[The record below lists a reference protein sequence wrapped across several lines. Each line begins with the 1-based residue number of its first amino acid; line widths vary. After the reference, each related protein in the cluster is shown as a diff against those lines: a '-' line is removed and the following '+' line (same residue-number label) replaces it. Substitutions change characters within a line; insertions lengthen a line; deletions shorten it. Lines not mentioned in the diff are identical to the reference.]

1 MPTTV
6 SLTDAAAAIDTVSA
20 VLDRAAAHL
29 RDHGGVDAHQ
39 LVAYDLAH
47 GASALRIARTV
58 LDYGAKGDT
67 EQRIALAFLGE
78 ALGDLVARVA
88 GRESAWGVGAH
99 ALDGIRNVLAATRDV
114 EALAALAQTPGKD
127 HLDDDFAMVRDVFRS
142 FAEDKVRP
150 VAEHV
155 HRTNADI
162 PEDIIS
168 GLAELGAFGLSVPEE
183 HGGSATGAESDY
195 LGMLIATEELSRGSL
210 GVGGSLITRPEI
222 AARALVD
229 GATDEQRAH
238 WLPRIA
244 DGEVMCAIAVTEPDF
259 GSDVAGL
266 KVTATRTDDGW
277 LLNGVK
283 TWCTFAGRA
292 DVLVVLAR
300 TDPDRSKGHKG
311 LSLLLVPKERATGD
325 EFAFTQDGGGRL
337 AGRAIDTLGY
347 RGMHSFEVTFENWLV
362 PADHLVG
369 GVDGEGRGF
378 YLQMAGFE
386 SGRLQTA
393 ARAVGLMQASYEA
406 AREYA
411 AARHVF
417 GQALADYQLTQVKL
431 GRMVV
436 VIQACRQF
444 MYDVARR
451 MAKGEGT
458 LEAAMVK
465 AYACRAAEVVAREAQ
480 QIHGGMGYAEEFPVS
495 RYFVDARVLSIFE
508 GADETLAL
516 KIIARRLLA
525 EAAS

>member
-1 MPTTV
+1 M
-6 SLTDAAAAIDTVSA
+6 
-20 VLDRAAAHL
+20 
-29 RDHGGVDAHQ
+29 
-39 LVAYDLAH
+39 
-47 GASALRIARTV
+47 
-58 LDYGAKGDT
+58 DYGAKGET
-67 EQRIALAFLGE
+67 EQRIALAFVGE

-114 EALAALAQTPGKD
+114 DALAALAQTPGKD

-142 FAEDKVRP
+142 FAEDKIRP

-195 LGMLIATEELSRGSL
+195 LGMLIATEELSRARSAWGLARSPDRR
-210 GVGGSLITRPEI
+210 SRP
-222 AARALVD
+222 ARWWTAR
-229 GATDEQRAH
+229 TDEQRAH

-266 KVTATRTDDGW
+266 KVTATRTENGW

-311 LSLLLVPKERATGD
+311 LSLLLVPKQRATGD
-325 EFAFTQDGGGRL
+325 EFAFTQDDGGRL

-347 RGMHSFEVTFENWLV
+347 RGMHSFEVIFENWLV

-417 GQALADYQLTQVKL
+417 GAGVGGLPAHPGQARPDGGDDPGLPAVHVRRSRPDGQGRGHARSGDGQGIRVPGRRSSRAGGAADP
-431 GRMVV
+431 
-436 VIQACRQF
+436 
-444 MYDVARR
+444 RR
-451 MAKGEGT
+451 
-458 LEAAMVK
+458 
-465 AYACRAAEVVAREAQ
+465 
-480 QIHGGMGYAEEFPVS
+480 HGVCGGVPGIPLL
-495 RYFVDARVLSIFE
+495 RRRRVLSIFE

-525 EAAS
+525 EASAQPLADRFPRPGLARQGRVPDSGACRTPSFAMATMTCRCR